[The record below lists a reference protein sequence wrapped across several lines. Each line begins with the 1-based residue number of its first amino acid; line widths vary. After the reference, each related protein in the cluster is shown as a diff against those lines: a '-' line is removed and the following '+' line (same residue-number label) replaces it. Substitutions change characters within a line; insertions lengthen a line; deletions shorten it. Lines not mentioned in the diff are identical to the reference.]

1 MRGMQQLVA
10 APPAPLRPARAEKN
24 TPQRRT
30 AHPAWPLCPLGA
42 LVHGRC
48 ALSVPLSISSRCHPP
63 GPRRARPEEWT
74 TDEAFEC
81 GNPATG
87 TAWARF
93 SVKFYM
99 IAILFIVFDLEVVFL
114 YPWAIVFRE
123 LGLFGF
129 IEMMGFIA
137 VLTVGLV
144 FAWRKGALEWN

>member
-1 MRGMQQLVA
+1 MTEYIPVAIIFALTGIVVA
-10 APPAPLRPARAEKN
+10 AMVSLNR
-24 TPQRRT
+24 
-30 AHPAWPLCPLGA
+30 LLGP
-42 LVHGRC
+42 H
-48 ALSVPLSISSRCHPP
+48 
-63 GPRRARPEEWT
+63 RARPEEWT

-81 GNPATG
+81 GNSATG

-93 SVKFYM
+93 SVRFYM

-129 IEMMGFIA
+129 IEMMGFIS

-144 FAWRKGALEWN
+144 FAWRKGS